1 MKRPLGYGAIL
12 VAIGCVLAA
21 TYVPVFELEGTV
33 GTLSLELVVQK
44 LLLGGGTLA
53 AGFGTYLLLK
63 RWLVDRASNRRRS
76 HDLRNVLRLSLGIAT
91 TIALLGVLTEQWL
104 GVLLSLGVVG
114 FAITFALQQPLFSL
128 LGWIYIVV
136 KRPYQVGDR
145 VAIEGSKGDVVDVDF
160 LVTTL
165 WEINGELVSSN
176 QPSGR
181 IITLPNSVVLSSHV
195 KNYTR
200 EEFPYVW
207 NELTIQVSYETDL
220 DYARTTMAAVADD
233 YIGDQMANRIATYR
247 ERLAETPVELEV
259 QDRPT
264 VNVIQEESWVELR
277 LRYLVDPRRGQ
288 RVRNVLY
295 ERIHAKLN
303 EEPERFSF
311 PVSRNRNL
319 RRSPSQ
325 SLRLQRSEQVVCTR
339 MQFRS
344 RKRSPKPSHHRR
356 TTSSTPWTSAPTQR
370 GSPRSAQRS
379 VDGSDSTHEPSMPI
393 ESSNSGRGMAPPP
406 TGWHQPCQRTAKSF

>member
-1 MKRPLGYGAIL
+1 MTPNSPSLRRPSVQTILCPPSVCHVVKRPLGYGAIL

-44 LLLGGGTLA
+44 LLLGGGTVA

-247 ERLAETPVELEV
+247 DRLAETPVELEV

-264 VNVIQEESWVELR
+264 VNVVQEESWVELR

-311 PVSRNRNL
+311 PVSRNR
-319 RRSPSQ
+319 
-325 SLRLQRSEQVVCTR
+325 
-339 MQFRS
+339 
-344 RKRSPKPSHHRR
+344 
-356 TTSSTPWTSAPTQR
+356 
-370 GSPRSAQRS
+370 
-379 VDGSDSTHEPSMPI
+379 
-393 ESSNSGRGMAPPP
+393 
-406 TGWHQPCQRTAKSF
+406 